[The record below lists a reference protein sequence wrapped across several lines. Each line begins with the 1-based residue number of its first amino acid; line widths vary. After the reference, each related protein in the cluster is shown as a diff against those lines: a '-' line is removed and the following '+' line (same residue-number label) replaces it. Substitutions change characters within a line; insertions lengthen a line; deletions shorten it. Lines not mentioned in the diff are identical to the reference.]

1 MAPLLASLPAGAA
14 LFGRSSQSQ
23 PVASSSSAG
32 PSSSSWD
39 TSLSSSPRNGLGH
52 VAGSSSSVAAPS
64 TSASSSQYS
73 LAPPASAYS
82 TNTTRSSPYSRVFPP
97 PLEPRSYTILKE
109 VGDGSFGTVWLAD
122 WHSQLE
128 LPPGTLPPGP
138 SSRPEFK
145 GKNLVAV
152 KRMKKSFEGGWE
164 ECLKLKELKSL
175 QTIPMHPNIIPL
187 YDAFLMPTTKELYF
201 VFECM
206 EGNLYQLTKSR
217 KGRYLAAGLVA
228 SIFQQILAGLDHI
241 HQSGFFHRDM
251 KPENLLITTTGLADY
266 PASSLYA
273 LPSAPPEKDVVVIV
287 KLADFG
293 LARETSSRP
302 PYTEYV
308 STRWY
313 RAPEVLLR
321 SREYSNPVDMWALGT
336 ILVEILTLKPL
347 FPGDSEVDQVFKIC
361 EILGDPTT
369 EYGYDDRG
377 RLRGGGVWPRGIKL
391 AKDVGFAFPKIPP
404 RPFVSLFDTN
414 LVSMQM
420 IDCIADLLRFEPK
433 ARLTTQ
439 QCLDHA
445 YFREVAYRYAPYRP
459 PTSTAHVPVGANG
472 IPARTNGSSL
482 SSAHS
487 DPSARSLPPSHSHSA
502 SKPPF
507 YVAEGSQ
514 RLPSVNAQGYY
525 SNGHPAQ
532 RHPSDASHVSV
543 SGMSGYT
550 VQVNPPA
557 EDTQMAFPESVEVTT
572 PSSSSVWSVPRAEP
586 SWSQVPAEYTGA
598 ARPIHA
604 FGGQHQRRPSFSGSI
619 APSIGGASTFYDG
632 SIYEGYTTGRPESI
646 MSVPVNYD
654 SMDHSPPIGAM
665 PPSAQAQSGAP
676 MDRTQAAPAAPVQA
690 SSASIKSGRWGF
702 GKAFGSS
709 ASTVQSSSAVDQQ
722 SIKRAPS
729 IAPSMVPSTYAASE
743 HSTASVPLD
752 PKAAKQAKKEAE
764 KLKREMQQ
772 QAARERARAVMRK
785 KQQLMEAADPLH
797 NMSAAGMGLRQ
808 MPVVDKGKARA
819 ADPRMLA
826 AGANAKMPQIV
837 EDTSRLQVSGLQHK
851 ARRRDVDDDVHS
863 VSSAETGLSASR
875 RNRPMSVSGFSISSV
890 ATSASDPE
898 RRSQHQY
905 DPSAVRAPSHSSI
918 LSSASRAHPHA
929 GFRHAPPPST
939 GHSSLDSQLLINMQ
953 GLATSGDSGWRSPT
967 SDRTES
973 RGHRGTS
980 PHHEQRY
987 SPYPFPNG
995 NGSVATAAGGGG
1007 GRSPNPHHLPP
1018 ISTFDPAQFPRSNA
1032 IKSSAASIASFHS
1045 TPDNILSSYG
1055 GGGGGGGAPRQF
1067 MDVDGGQQ
1075 HPSMTLGGRSALDAA
1090 LPDGV
1095 SPSFPFK
1102 TSEA

>member
-1 MAPLLASLPAGAA
+1 M
-14 LFGRSSQSQ
+14 SSQVAPATHHQ
-23 PVASSSSAG
+23 PQQHYANASSS
-32 PSSSSWD
+32 
-39 TSLSSSPRNGLGH
+39 
-52 VAGSSSSVAAPS
+52 SSSSVALDSSSWQPDASSSATSASSIHHNHHGTGHATGLTGPHPSSSSSVPS
-64 TSASSSQYS
+64 TSASVSSYHVS
-73 LAPPASAYS
+73 NGGFRSA
-82 TNTTRSSPYSRVFPP
+82 PYSRVFPP

-152 KRMKKSFEGGWE
+152 KRMKKSFDGGWD

-175 QTIPMHPNIIPL
+175 QQIPMHPNIIPL
-187 YDAFLMPTTKELYF
+187 YDAFLMPSTRELYF

-241 HQSGFFHRDM
+241 HRSGFFHRDM

-273 LPSAPPEKDVVVIV
+273 LPSAPSEKDVVVIV

-293 LARETSSRP
+293 LARETNSRP

-361 EILGDPTT
+361 EVLGDPST

-404 RPFVSLFDTN
+404 RTFVSLFDTN

-459 PTSTAHVPVGANG
+459 PTSTAPSLSNG
-472 IPARTNGSSL
+472 IAPRVNGTTASS
-482 SSAHS
+482 SQSEQ
-487 DPSARSLPPSHSHSA
+487 SARQLPPSHSLNSA
-502 SKPPF
+502 RPAF
-507 YVAEGSQ
+507 HAGDGAQ
-514 RLPSVNAQGYY
+514 RLPSVNSQGYY
-525 SNGHPAQ
+525 SSGSTNGHVVP

-543 SGMSGYT
+543 SGMSAYQM
-550 VQVNPPA
+550 QVNPPA
-557 EDTQMAFPESVEVTT
+557 EDTTMAFPESVDAASPSTT
-572 PSSSSVWSVPRAEP
+572 SVWSGPRAEP
-586 SWSQVPAEYTGA
+586 SWSSVPADYTGTT
-598 ARPIHA
+598 RPIPA

-632 SIYEGYTTGRPESI
+632 SIFEGYTTGRAESI

-654 SMDHSPPIGAM
+654 SMEHSPPLGGT
-665 PPSAQAQSGAP
+665 PSIAPTGAP
-676 MDRTQAAPAAPVQA
+676 PDRTQPQAQAPAQA

-709 ASTVQSSSAVDQQ
+709 SSAQNVDQQ
-722 SIKRAPS
+722 SVKRAPS
-729 IAPSMVPSTYAASE
+729 IAAPSLYAASE
-743 HSTASVPLD
+743 HGTSSSVPLD

-785 KQQLMEAADPLH
+785 KQQLMEASDPLH
-797 NMSAAGMGLRQ
+797 TMSAGGGMGLRT
-808 MPVVDKGKARA
+808 MPADKGKARA
-819 ADPRMLA
+819 ADQRMMA
-826 AGANAKMPQIV
+826 ATNAKMPQIV
-837 EDTSRLQVSGLQHK
+837 EDTSRLHVSGLHHK

-863 VSSAETGLSASR
+863 VSSNDTGFSAHQHR
-875 RNRPMSVSGFSISSV
+875 GRPLSVSGFSISSV

-905 DPSAVRAPSHSSI
+905 DPGVVRAPSHSSI
-918 LSSASRAHPHA
+918 LSTASRPHPHA

-939 GHSSLDSQLLINMQ
+939 GHSSIDSQLLVNMQ
-953 GLATSGDSGWRSPT
+953 SLATSGEPGWRSPT
-967 SDRTES
+967 HERSDS
-973 RGHRGTS
+973 RGTRGTS
-980 PHHEQRY
+980 PHLEPRY
-987 SPYPFPNG
+987 SPYPSFQNG
-995 NGSVATAAGGGG
+995 AAANSTTSAATG
-1007 GRSPNPHHLPP
+1007 GRSPNPHQLPP
-1018 ISTFDPAQFPRSNA
+1018 ISTFDPTQYRAFDA

-1045 TPDNILSSYG
+1045 TPGILPSYG
-1055 GGGGGGGAPRQF
+1055 AGATRHT
-1067 MDVDGGQQ
+1067 MDVDVP
-1075 HPSMTLGGRSALDAA
+1075 HVSAAARSALDAA
-1090 LPDGV
+1090 LPNGQ
-1095 SPSFPFK
+1095 SPSFPYK
-1102 TSEA
+1102 TSDA